1 MKSTSTAEA
10 ISAQLLALLPQHP
23 AEATVHSV
31 FHTSANLLYQEQL
44 VTLLDDTRPL
54 YPCAVRLG
62 GSIPPL
68 AVGEPALLSQERI
81 TFPHSGHT
89 IELHRAAVTSLSLF
103 SPLLPLQLP
112 HPAAPQALREIIL
125 SNGKPGGSIPP
136 LAVGEPALLSQERIT
151 FPHSGHTIE
160 LHRAAVTS
168 LSLFSPLL
176 PLQLPHPA
184 APQALREIILS
195 NGKPEGFAPL
205 FTILEDDPSPLPDN
219 LYVRYAAERIPAL
232 FAALRQKDAEVAA
245 EAAYSIAGCG
255 IGLSPS
261 ADDFLCGVMASVLAS
276 AIARGEQNKWLPLTA
291 AMAERAAPRTNLISP
306 HFCGRLPPGSS
317 PRMCSLSSEP
327 FIPVSYRC
335 GYRLLR

>member
-62 GSIPPL
+62 GSIPSV

-89 IELHRAAVTSLSLF
+89 IDLHRAAVTSLSLF

-112 HPAAPQALREIIL
+112 HPAAPQALREMHPFQRQAGRLRTSVYYFGGRPL
-125 SNGKPGGSIPP
+125 S
-136 LAVGEPALLSQERIT
+136 
-151 FPHSGHTIE
+151 
-160 LHRAAVTS
+160 
-168 LSLFSPLL
+168 
-176 PLQLPHPA
+176 
-184 APQALREIILS
+184 
-195 NGKPEGFAPL
+195 
-205 FTILEDDPSPLPDN
+205 LPDN

-232 FAALRQKDAEVAA
+232 FAALRQKDAKATA

-255 IGLSPS
+255 IGLTPS

-276 AIARGEQNKWLPLTA
+276 AIARGEQNEWLPLTA
-291 AMAERAAPRTNLISP
+291 AMAERAAPRTNLISAA
-306 HFCGRLPPGSS
+306 FLRQAAAGQLSSDVLTLIRTLYSSVLSLRLPSAAMNVIAFGETSGTDILTGIYFGQKNYPN
-317 PRMCSLSSEP
+317 
-327 FIPVSYRC
+327 
-335 GYRLLR
+335 

>member
-31 FHTSANLLYQEQL
+31 FHTSANLLYQGQL

-62 GSIPPL
+62 GSIPSV
-68 AVGEPALLSQERI
+68 AAGEPALLS
-81 TFPHSGHT
+81 
-89 IELHRAAVTSLSLF
+89 
-103 SPLLPLQLP
+103 
-112 HPAAPQALREIIL
+112 RE
-125 SNGKPGGSIPP
+125 P
-136 LAVGEPALLSQERIT
+136 
-151 FPHSGHTIE
+151 IE

-232 FAALRQKDAEVAA
+232 FAALRQKDAAAAA

-255 IGLSPS
+255 IGLTPS

-276 AIARGEQNKWLPLTA
+276 AIARGEQNEWLPLTA
-291 AMAERAAPRTNLISP
+291 AMAERAAPRTNLISAA
-306 HFCGRLPPGSS
+306 FLRQAAAGQLSSDVLTLIRTLYSSVLSLRLPSAAMNVIAFGETSGTDILTGIYFGQKNYPN
-317 PRMCSLSSEP
+317 
-327 FIPVSYRC
+327 
-335 GYRLLR
+335 

>member
-1 MKSTSTAEA
+1 M
-10 ISAQLLALLPQHP
+10 IP
-23 AEATVHSV
+23 
-31 FHTSANLLYQEQL
+31 
-44 VTLLDDTRPL
+44 
-54 YPCAVRLG
+54 VRF
-62 GSIPPL
+62 IPVPYGL
-68 AVGEPALLSQERI
+68 AVLFPSVARGEPALLSR
-81 TFPHSGHT
+81 
-89 IELHRAAVTSLSLF
+89 
-103 SPLLPLQLP
+103 
-112 HPAAPQALREIIL
+112 
-125 SNGKPGGSIPP
+125 
-136 LAVGEPALLSQERIT
+136 ERIT

-232 FAALRQKDAEVAA
+232 FAALRQKDAEAAA

-255 IGLSPS
+255 IGLTPS

-276 AIARGEQNKWLPLTA
+276 AIARGEQNEWLPLTA
-291 AMAERAAPRTNLISP
+291 AMGRTELPPAPISSVP
-306 HFCGRLPPGSS
+306 HFCGRLPAGQ
-317 PRMCSLSSEP
+317 LSSDVLTL
-327 FIPVSYRC
+327 IRTLYSSVLSL
-335 GYRLLR
+335 RLPSAAMNVIAFGETSGTDILTGIYFGQKNYPN